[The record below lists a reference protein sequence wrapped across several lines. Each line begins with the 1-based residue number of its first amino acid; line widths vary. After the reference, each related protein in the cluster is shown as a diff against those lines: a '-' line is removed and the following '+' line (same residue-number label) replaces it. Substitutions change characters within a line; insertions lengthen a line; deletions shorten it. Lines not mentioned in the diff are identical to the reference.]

1 MNKQRQP
8 GALDKLIEYSFYLL
22 AAAVTFSNLF
32 TEMATAIIILSWIMA
47 KVLRKDLTLPGG
59 KLSFVLAVF
68 VIWNLLSFIN
78 TAYID
83 ESIRGLFKVIKHA
96 LLFFAAV
103 DYFRSK
109 QRLKKLFLFSLG
121 VGFIISL
128 NGIAQYITGADPIRQ
143 RAIDVKDYLYRVS
156 SSFRHSNDFG
166 GYLIVLI
173 AIQMG
178 LFFSRI
184 RPLKQR
190 ILLLLVILPAGW
202 CLMATSSRGAWIG
215 FVIAMLCLGIIRSK
229 KLLAV
234 FLILLVISPFFLPG
248 SIKDRFC
255 DLSRITKEGSG
266 WERVKLWS
274 GTLAMAKDYPF
285 LGVGVNTYTRNFPEY
300 KPKDYP
306 DIRYTHNSYLQMA
319 SEIGFVGAGIFLVFL
334 AGLLISAGRAV
345 KRFKKGLNRDLA
357 LGLFAGTTGFLAQS
371 AVDTHFYSVTL
382 SAFMFLC
389 LGLLVAF
396 RNLADEEEP

>member
-1 MNKQRQP
+1 MTDKKKIIKL
-8 GALDKLIEYSFYLL
+8 LDKLTEYSFYLL
-22 AAAVTFSNLF
+22 AAAVTFSNSF

-96 LLFFAAV
+96 LLFSAAI
-103 DYFRSK
+103 DYFHSK
-109 QRLKKLFLFSLG
+109 QRLKKFFFFSLG
-121 VGFIISL
+121 VGFVISL

-166 GYLIVLI
+166 AYLVVFITIL
-173 AIQMG
+173 MG
-178 LFFSRI
+178 LFFSRL
-184 RPLKQR
+184 RPLKER
-190 ILLLLVILPAGW
+190 MLLLIVVLPAGW
-202 CLMATSSRGAWIG
+202 CLAATRSRGAWIG
-215 FVIAMLCLGIIRSK
+215 FAIALLSLAMIRSRR
-229 KLLAV
+229 LLLV
-234 FLILLVISPFFLPG
+234 FLILLVSSPFFLPS

-255 DLSRITKEGSG
+255 DFSTITKEGTG
-266 WERVKLWS
+266 WERLKLWS
-274 GTLAMAKDYPF
+274 GALAMAKDQPF
-285 LGVGVNTYTRNFPEY
+285 LGAGVNTYTRNFPRY

-306 DIRYTHNSYLQMA
+306 DIRYTHNSYLHMA
-319 SEIGFVGAGIFLVFL
+319 SEVGFVGAGIFLVFL
-334 AGLLISAGRAV
+334 AGLLISAGKAV

-357 LGLFAGTTGFLAQS
+357 LGLLAGTIGFLAQS

-396 RNLADEEEP
+396 RNLASRH